1 MGLCSSKWSTPRLAR
16 YTYVTTFLYHFI
28 FVNISVSFLVD
39 YHSLGYQCLYHST
52 VLPIAHSTL
61 EIL

>member
-16 YTYVTTFLYHFI
+16 YTYVTTFLYN
-28 FVNISVSFLVD
+28 VNISVSFLVD

-52 VLPIAHSTL
+52 VLPIASS
-61 EIL
+61 